1 MFPYIKVKTKA
12 SSLPPT
18 TSMEFHLEAE
28 YTQSAAVPDD
38 ALEYKMPVGKHKG
51 KALGD
56 IASTWH
62 GRRYL
67 DFMQTKGLYPETLRC
82 IQSALQ
88 ATPEVEMTLSEAG
101 DVIVRF
107 GQYRDTTLREI
118 CGKKGGLGYLKWV
131 NGWDKCPDEVR
142 EATNV
147 IIGEWNAQKQA

>member
-1 MFPYIKVKTKA
+1 
-12 SSLPPT
+12 
-18 TSMEFHLEAE
+18 MEFHLEAD
-28 YTQSAAVPDD
+28 YAHGAVSED
-38 ALEYKMPVGKHKG
+38 ALEYKMPLGKHKG

-56 IASTWH
+56 IASTWQ

-67 DFMQTKGLYPETLRC
+67 DYMSTTGLCPETVRC

-88 ATPEVEMTLSEAG
+88 ATPEVEMSLSEAG

-118 CGKKGGLGYLKWV
+118 VKKKGGIGYLKWV
-131 NGWDKCPDEVR
+131 NGWDKCSDEVR

-147 IIGEWNAQKQA
+147 IIGEYDAQKQSK